1 MAPKTTRRIVA
12 GGKGRSTAHQT
23 ALVRTFGGLEVRD
36 AKADLR
42 IPVTAEDVAHAE
54 RRNPERCVFAMACHR
69 HFGSSAAVFFKT
81 YAYVDIKGED
91 GTRHVERFIVNGA
104 AQKLIA
110 AFDSIGPEGV
120 PTDDRWLVLKAPN
133 PSRSLDRNLL
143 HNRAYR
149 KRRKTLKAEFDESET
164 QASEADEAQASK
176 RGRVRGRVREL
187 EIRDGS
193 GKWQMIKQSHKSE
206 LAPKVVAAIRQAR
219 EEALA
224 IPTGE
229 GKPRRYAPMGLAE
242 SLAERYGV
250 TPDRIKQIW
259 GGRVG

>member
-1 MAPKTTRRIVA
+1 MSPRPRHPRPTRL
-12 GGKGRSTAHQT
+12 K
-23 ALVRTFGGLEVRD
+23 
-36 AKADLR
+36 
-42 IPVTAEDVAHAE
+42 
-54 RRNPERCVFAMACHR
+54 RRNADE
-69 HFGSSAAVFFKT
+69 
-81 YAYVDIKGED
+81 YVDE
-91 GTRHVERFIVNGA
+91 
-104 AQKLIA
+104 
-110 AFDSIGPEGV
+110 
-120 PTDDRWLVLKAPN
+120 
-133 PSRSLDRNLL
+133 
-143 HNRAYR
+143 Y
-149 KRRKTLKAEFDESET
+149 
-164 QASEADEAQASK
+164 
-176 RGRVRGRVREL
+176 EL